1 MYIGSSIFFCVLLC
15 INSSWASLGQSRM
28 NSLLSETMN
37 EPSVAKRPDFQLQSV
52 PNGRQLNPFNKA
64 IRPSRFDPGQ
74 FERPSLS
81 FDQAAIRPRQ
91 FDVMADPLTPSVAE
105 VRSAINEVKALN
117 QKEAQVNRELF
128 EQKIDTP
135 NLQMNGFGPHLLTT
149 PEAMNIAEQSA
160 TLIGSVARSIQT
172 VQSKS
177 TRARNIGG
185 ILDRSGSGTASNKD
199 ILARIPLQQNIM
211 RQFKQFCPYQSKP
224 TCVSTA
230 KYRTAD
236 GSCNNLQNP
245 LWGKSQ
251 TPFERFMF
259 PFYED
264 DVQDPRSRDVNGRP
278 LPGPREISNAVHQRS
293 TNRHVMDLSQ
303 FTMEFGQFVSHDIQ
317 FNALAKGYRNSN
329 LECCKRQGIRRLSS
343 NCLPISLPKDDPY
356 FATFKRT
363 CMNFVRSLP
372 SAALDCSVGPRQQ
385 INQNTH
391 YLDGSAV
398 YGSDQNTMNSL
409 RLRRDGLLKSSS
421 VGGKELLS
429 QDTSNSASCR
439 LPTNDNK
446 VKCFKAGDRRVN
458 QQPALIS
465 LQTIWHREH
474 NRIAKKLKTVNPKWN
489 DETLFQETRK
499 IVGAMI
505 QHITYHSY
513 LQEILGNDI
522 MNKFDLKPKSSG
534 YFTEYNAKFKAM
546 IRNVFSTAA
555 FRFGHSMINDKL
567 SYHPTK
573 AFSTNV
579 MSDLRNIVL
588 KPDWIYRKDGGVGAV
603 TKGLYETNAQSVD
616 MRKSY
621 EVTRHL
627 FEAGPGTGIDLAA
640 INIQRGRDHGLAPY
654 NVWRSVCQLQP
665 ATTFT
670 TGAGGLVDHPQ
681 DAVLALKSIY
691 KSVDDIDLFTGGVS
705 EKPLPGAQVGPLF
718 ACIIGLQFKALK
730 YGDRFYYENDDRN
743 VKFTTEQLNEI
754 RNTLMANVICRNTD
768 ISKIHRNVF
777 EKKTA
782 STPEF
787 SCSEFKNDIDFTKWN
802 SCVPKNGGWS
812 SWRQIGRGCVFRRV
826 CNNPTPNKCGK
837 PCTGSSYRYECGQLD
852 LTMRAAGPRRT
863 QPISRNRF
871 NRLLAIP

>member
-1 MYIGSSIFFCVLLC
+1 
-15 INSSWASLGQSRM
+15 M
-28 NSLLSETMN
+28 NSLLSETMREPSATFAARKPSQALDPFTTGRRPAAVDQSMVPGPEVLGRPFTPN
-37 EPSVAKRPDFQLQSV
+37 FDQSVRFPNFPSPVMPGPEVLGGPLMPSVADI
-52 PNGRQLNPFNKA
+52 N
-64 IRPSRFDPGQ
+64 
-74 FERPSLS
+74 
-81 FDQAAIRPRQ
+81 
-91 FDVMADPLTPSVAE
+91 
-105 VRSAINEVKALN
+105 SAINEVKALN
-117 QKEAQVNRELF
+117 LKEAQVDKQLF
-128 EQKIDTP
+128 EQRIDTP
-135 NLQMNGFGPHLLTT
+135 NLQTSGFGPHLLTT

-160 TLIGSVARSIQT
+160 TLIGSVARSIET
-172 VQSKS
+172 VK
-177 TRARNIGG
+177 TKERLITGNIPSA
-185 ILDRSGSGTASNKD
+185 IEGSAAGRSNKD
-199 ILARIPLQQNIM
+199 ILTQMEFIPAIVN
-211 RQFKQFCPYQSKP
+211 QFKPLCAYRLKP

-251 TPFERFMF
+251 TPFERFID

-278 LPGPREISNAVHQRS
+278 LPGPREISIAVHQRS
-293 TNRHVMDLSQ
+293 TDRHAMDLSQ

-317 FNALAKGYRNSN
+317 FNALAKGYLNSN
-329 LECCKRQGIRRLSS
+329 LECCSRLGLGRLHS

-356 FATFKRT
+356 FGAFKRT
-363 CMNFVRSLP
+363 CMNFVRSLQ
-372 SAALDCSVGPRQQ
+372 SSALDCNVGPRQQ

-398 YGSDQNTMNSL
+398 YGSDQNTMNLL
-409 RLRRDGLLKSSS
+409 RLRTDGLLKSSS
-421 VGGKELLS
+421 VDGEELLS
-429 QDTSNSASCR
+429 KDTNNSASCR
-439 LPTNDNK
+439 LPTNNSN
-446 VKCFKAGDRRVN
+446 VKCFNAGDRRVN

-474 NRIAKKLKTVNPKWN
+474 NRIAKKLKTVNPEWN
-489 DETLFQETRK
+489 DETLFQESRK

-513 LQEILGNDI
+513 LQDILGNDI

-534 YFTEYNAKFKAM
+534 YFTGYNANFKAM

-573 AFSTNV
+573 AFSTNI

-627 FEAGPGTGIDLAA
+627 FESGPGTGIDLAA

-654 NVWRSVCQLQP
+654 NVWRSVCRLEP

-670 TGAGGLVDHPQ
+670 TGAGGLIDHPE

-705 EKPLPGAQVGPLF
+705 ENPLPGARVGPLF

-730 YGDRFYYENDDRN
+730 YADRFYYENDVEN
-743 VKFTTEQLNEI
+743 AKFTPEQLNEI
-754 RNTLMANVICRNTD
+754 RKTLMANVICRNTD

-777 EKKTA
+777 EKKTV

-802 SCVPKNGGWS
+802 SCVPQDGGWS
-812 SWRQIGRGCVFRRV
+812 SWRSLPGGCMSRRV
-826 CNNPTPNKCGK
+826 CNKPAPNRCGK
-837 PCTGSSYRYECGQLD
+837 PCSGSSFQNKCSLPD
-852 LTMRAAGPRRT
+852 LRMQAPSEPSDPFQRFTFRRHDD
-863 QPISRNRF
+863 IRNV
-871 NRLLAIP
+871 